1 MQPNTYKIQK
11 KIEQHV
17 TDSQGNLQN
26 RNISSDIE
34 SIFSETNLKIKKKQ
48 NKFRAFNQHYEYF
61 LSYLN

>member
-34 SIFSETNLKIKKKQ
+34 SIFSETNLKIQK
-48 NKFRAFNQHYEYF
+48 NKTSLEHLISIMNIF
-61 LSYLN
+61 

>member
-1 MQPNTYKIQK
+1 MLKMQIIANFTHEIILQSIQMTK

-34 SIFSETNLKIKKKQ
+34 SKFENKKTKQ
-48 NKFRAFNQHYEYF
+48 V
-61 LSYLN
+61 